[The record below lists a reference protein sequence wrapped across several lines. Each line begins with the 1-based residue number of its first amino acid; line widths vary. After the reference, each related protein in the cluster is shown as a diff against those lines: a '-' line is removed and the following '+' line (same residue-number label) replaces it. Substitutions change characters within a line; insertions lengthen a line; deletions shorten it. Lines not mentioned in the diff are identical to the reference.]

1 VLPYGE
7 KYLHNRV
14 QYVHVDDVARL
25 VANILRR
32 EPEARKVTILNVAG
46 SGDPLTIARCI
57 EMSQSKVIRVPGRWA
72 CRLML
77 RYAWKR
83 GLSAIPPEIEPYMT
97 SECVMRTDRLQQFL
111 GHDYQEVIQH
121 SVADAFRQSLTGVVP
136 TGAIEMATS
145 S

>member
-1 VLPYGE
+1 
-7 KYLHNRV
+7 
-14 QYVHVDDVARL
+14 
-25 VANILRR
+25 
-32 EPEARKVTILNVAG
+32 
-46 SGDPLTIARCI
+46 
-57 EMSQSKVIRVPGRWA
+57 
-72 CRLML
+72 ML